1 MKTATIR
8 SSDAVFTII
17 MERDS
22 ELYQRGGFGL
32 RLLERTKAL
41 GEQQLEYLHVDDEVT
56 AHKTFNTLCRMVREH
71 AWQ

>member
-8 SSDAVFTII
+8 STDAVFTIT

-41 GEQQLEYLHVDDEVT
+41 GEQQLEYIHVDDEVT
-56 AHKTFNTLCRMVREH
+56 AHKTFNTLVRMVQDF
-71 AWQ
+71 AWK